1 MLLVIFISKS
11 NITLMLLT
19 AIPDCFLQSRQFYY
33 TQIGMD
39 GKYINANS
47 YFLETFGFSLNN
59 LSKTDSLNSVHSDD
73 HELCK
78 IAAKECI
85 EKPGKPVS
93 VTLRKPTTEND
104 YVHTRWEFSFIADAD
119 EPYIQCIGLD
129 ITEQINSTD
138 SLQKIQQKILSGNK
152 VIDNL
157 LSNSIDIILVVDE
170 RCTISF
176 CSPNIYKEM
185 GYEPEE
191 LIGKTGFSFV
201 HPEDIGAAIKI
212 FEDEIKQPNQNKSV
226 DVRFL
231 KKDGSWLWAESKGKN
246 MLTDPLVQGIIIN
259 LNNITIRKKAEDELI
274 KSENRYRSFFENLPY
289 PLFLINPVKGNIV
302 NCNQSAIQKYG
313 YALNELQQMS
323 LADLFEE
330 QPDSL
335 QLNEMYQQQVVARH
349 RTKNG
354 DLVIAKLEQYN
365 MQFDDSGYQLILT
378 NDVTDSYN
386 RQQESQLAFE
396 ISSILMKNAPFDQT
410 LEKALQKLRK
420 FTGWDLVELWVPAYD
435 LSFIRNDISAFYRK
449 HPMAEEMRS
458 FISATRTI
466 EFTKAVYWNSRIYQ
480 NKKPNWIENIE
491 TDDTVKR
498 KQLALETGF
507 KSILS
512 IPIINE
518 GKVVCSIFLFSF
530 HTKKQNAHAEK
541 LIVTLGSLIGTEL
554 EKHQRELELERFF
567 NISPDI
573 MTIAGL
579 DGRFIKVNPAFEKF
593 IGYTE
598 AEAKELHPLHYVFG
612 EDRELV
618 LQKLI
623 ELSNGISIPY
633 FENRI
638 VTKTGEVKWIAWTAT
653 PVFAEGMII
662 ATHRDITANK
672 QIEERLRLSNERY
685 ELATKATTN
694 EAIWDLDLKNNEITW
709 SEVFTNLFGYTLLK
723 DEPTLEFWE
732 KQLHV
737 DDKERVVNS
746 FRHFLEQ
753 SQNPYWY
760 CEYRFKRYDGTY
772 AYIVDRGYLIFD
784 NANKPIR
791 VVGAMEDITE
801 RKKLEDELIFKERSR
816 QKQIANA
823 AFNAQE
829 KERSNISKEL
839 HDNVS
844 QMLTSTK
851 LFLDILKNKAPD
863 ELIDRSIKNI
873 NSIIEEIRN
882 MSRSLMPLSIEDL
895 GIIGSINDLIDN
907 IRIANIVDVE
917 FYPDNEVEKLLNANA
932 KLILY
937 RIVQEQINNIVKHAN
952 AKNILIELFA
962 ENNYIELI
970 LSDDGIGFDL
980 ETVKKGLGLRNMKS
994 RAQLLNG
1001 TTEIITNPNKG
1012 CKLKVHIPYQ

>member
-1 MLLVIFISKS
+1 
-11 NITLMLLT
+11 MLLT
-19 AIPDCFLQSRQFYY
+19 AIPDCFIQSRQFYY
-33 TQIGMD
+33 TLIGMD
-39 GKYINANS
+39 GKYTKANP
-47 YFLETFGFSLNN
+47 YFLEKFGFTQKSLT
-59 LSKTDSLNSVHSDD
+59 KIESLDSVHPED

-78 IAAKECI
+78 LAAHECI
-85 EKPGKPVS
+85 EKPGLPVI
-93 VTLRKPTTEND
+93 VTLRKPIAQNK
-104 YVHTRWEFSFIADAD
+104 YAHTRWEFTFITDVD
-119 EPYIQCIGLD
+119 EPYIQCIGVD

-138 SLQKIQQKILSGNK
+138 SLEKIQQKILSSNK
-152 VIDNL
+152 VLDNL

-170 RCTISF
+170 RCNISF
-176 CSPNIYKEM
+176 CSPNIFKEM

-201 HPEDIGAAIKI
+201 HPEDMGAAIKI

-226 DVRFL
+226 DVRFR

-246 MLTDPLVQGIIIN
+246 MLADPLVEGIIIN
-259 LNNITIRKKAEDELI
+259 LNNITTRKKAQDELI
-274 KSENRYRSFFENLPY
+274 KSENRYRTFFENLPY
-289 PLFLINPVKGNIV
+289 PLFLIDPVNGTIV
-302 NCNQSAIQKYG
+302 SCNQSAVEKYG
-313 YALNELQQMS
+313 YTLLELQQMS

-330 QPDSL
+330 QPDAL
-335 QLNEMYQQQVVARH
+335 QLNEMYEQQVIARH
-349 RTKNG
+349 RTKKG

-378 NDVTDSYN
+378 HDVTDSYN

-396 ISSILMKNAPFDQT
+396 ISSILMQNAPFDQS

-449 HPMAEEMRS
+449 HPLAEEMRS
-458 FISATRTI
+458 FISSTRQM
-466 EFTKAVYWNSRIYQ
+466 EYTKSVYMSSPIYQ
-480 NKKPNWIENIE
+480 NHKPYWIESIE
-491 TDDTVKR
+491 TDDSIKR
-498 KQLALETGF
+498 KELALKTGF
-507 KSILS
+507 KSILT

-530 HTKKQNAHAEK
+530 HTKKQNIHAEK

-554 EKHQRELELERFF
+554 EKRQRELELERFF

-598 AEAKELHPLHYVFG
+598 AEAKDLHTLHYVYT
-612 EDRELV
+612 EDREMV
-618 LQKLI
+618 LQKLVD
-623 ELSNGISIPY
+623 LSNGISIPY

-638 VTKTGEVKWIAWTAT
+638 VTKAGEVRWIAWTAT

-662 ATHRDITANK
+662 ATHRDITENK

-685 ELATKATTN
+685 ELATKATIN

-723 DEPTLEFWE
+723 DEVNLEFWE
-732 KQLHV
+732 KHIHLE
-737 DDKERVVNS
+737 DKERVTNT
-746 FRHFLEQ
+746 FNHFLQQ
-753 SQNPYWY
+753 SLNPNWY
-760 CEYRFKRYDGTY
+760 CEYRFKKADGSY

-784 NANKPIR
+784 QAKKPIR

-801 RKKLEDELIFKERSR
+801 RKKLEEELIFKERSR

-829 KERSNISKEL
+829 KERSDISKEL

-851 LFLDILKNKAPD
+851 LFLDILRNKAPD

-895 GIIGSINDLIDN
+895 GIIGSINDLMDN
-907 IRIANIVDVE
+907 IRVTNIIDIE
-917 FYPDNEVEKLLNANA
+917 FYPDAEVEKLLNANS

-937 RIVQEQINNIVKHAN
+937 RIVQEQINNIVKHAK
-952 AKNILIELFA
+952 AKNMLIELFA
-962 ENNYIELI
+962 ENNFIELI
-970 LSDDGIGFDL
+970 VSDDGAGFDL
-980 ETVKKGLGLRNMKS
+980 ETVKKGLGLRNMIS

-1001 TTEIITNPNKG
+1001 TTEIITEPNKG